1 MLRLVAIA
9 LLFSLSINDAPTV
22 APAGGAY
29 PSQTEMAEAMHRF
42 GEQMSQAR
50 SGTEAGLEE
59 GLNTSVP
66 GQGTI
71 TTLPTLK
78 FRVLPDLVPFLTA
91 GADREPD
98 FRTLRGRVADMMEIV
113 AAISGE
119 DANPLEVILVA
130 AKVGLVLDDTLE
142 VLAPIFPE
150 EPGSKRLIIDLKV
163 MAACLQASASWQRVD
178 LIADYATVGAK
189 AFRGLDKTAIIPT
202 DLCNGDAA
210 GQRGERAA

>member
-9 LLFSLSINDAPTV
+9 LLFSLSINDATAV
-22 APAGGAY
+22 APAGEAH
-29 PSQTEMAEAMHRF
+29 PSREEMVEAMQRF
-42 GEQMSQAR
+42 GERMAQTR
-50 SGTEAGLEE
+50 SSTGLEE
-59 GLNTSVP
+59 GVSTSVP
-66 GQGTI
+66 GQEAI
-71 TTLPTLK
+71 TPLPTVK

-150 EPGSKRLIIDLKV
+150 EPGSKRLILDLKV
-163 MAACLQASASWQRVD
+163 MAACLQASASWQRLD
-178 LIADYATVGAK
+178 LIADYARVGAR

-202 DLCNGDAA
+202 DLCNGDDA
-210 GQRGERAA
+210 GRRGERAA